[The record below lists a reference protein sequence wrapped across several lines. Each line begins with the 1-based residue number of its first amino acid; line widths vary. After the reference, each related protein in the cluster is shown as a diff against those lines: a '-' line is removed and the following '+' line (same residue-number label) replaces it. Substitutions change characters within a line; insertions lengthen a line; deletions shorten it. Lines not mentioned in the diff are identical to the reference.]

1 MRKKSKQELLRE
13 IEELQA
19 QLLEAKETLD
29 AIGKGQVDALV
40 VSDPDSDHVYTLKSA
55 DYTYRILVQSM
66 NEGALI
72 LVQDGTIFYCNHR
85 LTQMLKTPSER
96 LIGSSILEYVEP
108 GEQDDIKDLLRQ
120 SETQNLKS
128 EHHFHA
134 ADGTKIPVLLAFNS
148 LSIDNTLR
156 FSVIVTDLTERRQT
170 EETQRLLSA
179 IQEEKERLSALL
191 NSMTDEVWFTNTQKR
206 FTLINSSALQEFGVS
221 FAGEIDVEAFAE
233 NLKIYRPD
241 GSPRPIAEAPPLR
254 ALAGEVVRGEEE
266 IIRSPATGA
275 SRYRQISANPV
286 RDAGG
291 DIIGSVSVVRDVTD
305 QVTTARER
313 IRLIEELKRS
323 RDELEI
329 RVAQRTSELT
339 DNERKFRKL
348 SQEFHALLNTISDT
362 LILISPD
369 REVLWTN
376 RGNGLA
382 LNERV
387 SDAAGQYGY
396 HLLQDRS
403 ASSKDGPIS
412 RCFDT
417 AENQTAT
424 VTRKGAVLD
433 ISAFP
438 IKEADRV
445 SSVLLVVNDI
455 TQKMA
460 MQAEAMQAAHMA
472 SLGELA
478 AGVAH
483 EINNPIT
490 GIINYGQILINE
502 CRPESLEMDIG
513 ERIVKEGERVGRI
526 VKALLSYARDD
537 IVEKNPT
544 RIPELLEESMILIQ
558 AQMRKEGI
566 DLQIALP
573 DDLPEVDANF
583 QQIQQ
588 GIINVINNAR
598 YALNERYPERHDN
611 KRLKITAESV
621 TICGAAY
628 VRIVFQDHGVGI
640 LPHDLPVVVKPFFS
654 TKPIG
659 KGTGLGL
666 SITQK
671 IITDH
676 GGYLSFESIKGEFTR
691 VIIELPAK
699 KKGRKE

>member
-1 MRKKSKQELLRE
+1 MRKKSKQELLHE
-13 IEELQA
+13 IGDVQA

-29 AIGKGQVDALV
+29 AIRKGQVDALV

-55 DYTYRILVQSM
+55 DYTYRALVQSM

-72 LVQDGTIFYCNHR
+72 LVQDGTIFYCNR
-85 LTQMLKTPSER
+85 CFAQMLKTPSEK
-96 LIGSSILEYVEP
+96 LIGSSILKYVKP
-108 GEQDDIKDLLRQ
+108 VEQDDIKDLLRQ
-120 SETQNLKS
+120 TENQARKR

-134 ADGTKIPVLLAFNS
+134 ADGTEIPVLLSINP

-156 FSVIVTDLTERRQT
+156 LSVVVTDLTERRRT

-206 FTLINSSALQEFGVS
+206 FTLINSSALQEFGIS
-221 FAGEIDVEAFAE
+221 FAGEIDVEAFAAS
-233 NLKIYRPD
+233 LKIYRPD
-241 GSPRPIAEAPPLR
+241 GSPRPIAELPPLR

-266 IIRSPATGA
+266 TIRGLTTGA
-275 SRYRQISANPV
+275 QRHRQVSANPV
-286 RDAGG
+286 RSADG

-305 QVTTARER
+305 QVVAAQER
-313 IRLIEELKRS
+313 IRLIEELKKS
-323 RDELEI
+323 QEELEI
-329 RVAQRTSELT
+329 RVAERTSELAEK
-339 DNERKFRKL
+339 ERKFRKL

-362 LILISPD
+362 LILISSD

-382 LNERV
+382 LNATV

-396 HLLQDRS
+396 QLLQDRS
-403 ASSKDGPIS
+403 APSKDCPIT

-424 VTRKGAVLD
+424 VTRNGAVLD

-445 SSVLLVVNDI
+445 NSVLLVVNDM

-460 MQAEAMQAAHMA
+460 MQAEAMQSAQMA
-472 SLGELA
+472 SIGELA

-502 CRPESLEMDIG
+502 CRPESMEKDIG
-513 ERIVKEGERVGRI
+513 ERIVKEGDRIGRI
-526 VKALLSYARDD
+526 VRALLSYARDD
-537 IVEKNPT
+537 KVEKSPT
-544 RIPELLEESMILIQ
+544 HISELLEESMILTR
-558 AQMRKEGI
+558 AQMRKEEI
-566 DLQIALP
+566 DLQIAIH
-573 DDLPEVDANF
+573 DNLPEVDANF

-588 GIINVINNAR
+588 AIINIINNAR
-598 YALNERYPERHDN
+598 YALNERYPDRHEN
-611 KRLKITAESV
+611 KRLKITAQSV
-621 TICGAAY
+621 TISDSPY
-628 VRIVFQDHGVGI
+628 VRIVFHDHGLGI
-640 LPHDLPVVVKPFFS
+640 SPHDLPSMVKPFYS
-654 TKPIG
+654 TKPFG

-671 IITDH
+671 IIMDH

-691 VIIELPAK
+691 VIIDLPARQRGK
-699 KKGRKE
+699 K